1 MHFVY
6 QFPLFTAFLRG
17 NMSPLKP
24 ENAADS
30 NYKLRLQEQLTAS
43 ASDEGLHA
51 LRFLKPLHPKQEYY
65 RRALLSETF
74 AYCNELRTKLLAET
88 NPDIRA
94 YYREVILD
102 RHLTTCLQQLGE
114 ETVAR
119 RLTYEKVVNP
129 DVDVSQ
135 EESINAWCFQLMKVC
150 LAKAYLEVQDVLA
163 DVVVYA
169 MTEKELY
176 STYLQELKPII
187 TFLQKRDAVP
197 EKAKPTQPYTE
208 KPVVNT
214 MVASPAEALAMDY
227 LTTKEV
233 AAILK
238 SDTRTIT
245 RKLESKKLKGVKEG
259 GKWLIEKHWFEQ
271 YIQSLNPKTN

>member
-24 ENAADS
+24 ENGA
-30 NYKLRLQEQLTAS
+30 NTNFKLRLQEQLTAS
-43 ASDEGLHA
+43 ASDEGLYA

-74 AYCNELRTKLLAET
+74 AYCNELRTELLAET
-88 NPDIRA
+88 NSDIRA
-94 YYREVILD
+94 YYRELILD

-114 ETVAR
+114 EMVAR
-119 RLTYEKVVNP
+119 KLTYEKALNP
-129 DVDVSQ
+129 AVDVSQ

-197 EKAKPTQPYTE
+197 EKAKPTQLYSE
-208 KPVVNT
+208 NPVANT
-214 MVASPAEALAMDY
+214 MVASPSEAPTMDY

-245 RKLESKKLKGVKEG
+245 RKLESKKLKGLKEG
-259 GKWLIEKHWFEQ
+259 GKWHSK
-271 YIQSLNPKTN
+271 SV

>member
-24 ENAADS
+24 ENAAES
-30 NYKLRLQEQLTAS
+30 NFKLRLQEQLTAS
-43 ASDEGLHA
+43 ASDKGLYA

-74 AYCNELRTKLLAET
+74 AYCNELRTELLAET
-88 NPDIRA
+88 NLDIRA
-94 YYREVILD
+94 YYRELILD

-114 ETVAR
+114 EMATHK
-119 RLTYEKVVNP
+119 LTYAKP
-129 DVDVSQ
+129 AADVSQ

-163 DVVVYA
+163 DVVVYS
-169 MTEKELY
+169 MSEKELY
-176 STYLQELKPII
+176 STYLHELSPVI

-197 EKAKPTQPYTE
+197 ENPKPTQPYAET
-208 KPVVNT
+208 PVVNT
-214 MVASPAEALAMDY
+214 MVASPAEAPTMDY